1 MSHEGSS
8 SASTQLWKEMSLCTP
23 PEMVEIVANFLLD
36 EDSRGVVIEDIE
48 ENDPFWD
55 RKHMGWLWVRAY
67 YSPERMEHLRQR
79 LEVYLRELG
88 RLFPQSEPP
97 ILDLRDL
104 PSQDWAET
112 WKQFFTPTFVTPTL
126 LIRPSWDQNPPPKG
140 VETILLDP
148 GMAFGTGK
156 HPTTRLCIQALY
168 EGVIHLQ
175 NGAPPKNIFNLLDVG
190 TGSGIIAM
198 CAARMGVPRV
208 LGIDIDPVA
217 IQTAK
222 KNVHLNRLER
232 RVEIS
237 PERLESLLETF
248 DVVVAN
254 LVTEILLEIKRYL
267 VSRLNPRGYLIIS
280 GILRGQGSMVKR
292 EFLKEQLEF
301 HSSYNDEEW
310 CALVFQRI

>member
-1 MSHEGSS
+1 
-8 SASTQLWKEMSLCTP
+8 
-23 PEMVEIVANFLLD
+23 
-36 EDSRGVVIEDIE
+36 
-48 ENDPFWD
+48 
-55 RKHMGWLWVRAY
+55 
-67 YSPERMEHLRQR
+67 
-79 LEVYLRELG
+79 
-88 RLFPQSEPP
+88 
-97 ILDLRDL
+97 
-104 PSQDWAET
+104 
-112 WKQFFTPTFVTPTL
+112 
-126 LIRPSWDQNPPPKG
+126 
-140 VETILLDP
+140 
-148 GMAFGTGK
+148 
-156 HPTTRLCIQALY
+156 
-168 EGVIHLQ
+168 
-175 NGAPPKNIFNLLDVG
+175 VG

>member
-1 MSHEGSS
+1 MSSEGSPLS
-8 SASTQLWKEMSLCTP
+8 GVHTWKEMSLCTP

-36 EDSRGVVIEDIE
+36 EDSRGVVIEDITE
-48 ENDPFWD
+48 KDPFWD

-67 YSPERMEHLRQR
+67 YPPERIENLRQK
-79 LEVYLRELG
+79 LGVYLRELS

-104 PSQDWAET
+104 PQEDWAET
-112 WKQFFTPTFVTPTL
+112 WKQFFTPIQVTPYL
-126 LIRPSWDQNPPPKG
+126 LIRPSWDSTPVPKG
-140 VETILLDP
+140 VETIVLDP

-168 EGVIHLQ
+168 EGIIQLQ
-175 NGAPPKNIFNLLDVG
+175 NGSPGSNFFNLLDVG

-198 CAARMGVPRV
+198 CSARMGIPRV

-217 IQTAK
+217 IQTAR
-222 KNVHLNRLER
+222 KNVRLNNLER

-237 PERLESLLETF
+237 PEPLESITEKF
-248 DVVVAN
+248 DIVVAN
-254 LVTEILLEIKRYL
+254 LVTEILLEIKRQL
-267 VSRLNPRGYLIIS
+267 VARLNPRGYLIIS
-280 GILRGQGSMVKR
+280 GILKGQGSMVKR

-301 HSSYNDEEW
+301 HSAYNDDDW
-310 CALVFQRI
+310 CSLVFQRI